1 MELQLWNIRTWNPF
15 GLQIHKMCPRVA
27 LSFSYNTVP
36 HIFKFHPHISPRPQ
50 TVSLPPKQPL
60 SGQNVYKEV
69 PCKKSRLSRTYLR
82 HSFLA
87 NIIIYTSGKF
97 HANPCI
103 NNSSMDVPFLQLN
116 SKLKGFNFIKEK
128 KWPQNCPLHPSN
140 GCPALN
146 SGADLTHWHC
156 PWHVG
161 WPLNNKLQYIRKK
174 LHNFSICS
182 IL

>member
-1 MELQLWNIRTWNPF
+1 MELQLWNSRTWNPF

-27 LSFSYNTVP
+27 LSFSYNIMP
-36 HIFKFHPHISPRPQ
+36 HIFKFHPHISSRPQ

-69 PCKKSRLSRTYLR
+69 PCKKSRLSRTNLR
-82 HSFLA
+82 HGFLA

-97 HANPCI
+97 HSNPWL

-128 KWPQNCPLHPSN
+128 IGHKI
-140 GCPALN
+140 ALCTHLM
-146 SGADLTHWHC
+146 GVLPWTLELTLLIDIAPGMWDDLSTI
-156 PWHVG
+156 
-161 WPLNNKLQYIRKK
+161 N
-174 LHNFSICS
+174 CS
-182 IL
+182 I